1 MRNFPP
7 VLQETVEMVETV
19 APAEE
24 EPSPAE
30 ASAPVEEPNEVAAPT
45 PAQSGVSLSISK
57 GDDLFFS
64 PPRRIYGDKPL
75 AVFRGEAVLKPR
87 LRQIWTA

>member
-1 MRNFPP
+1 MRTFPP
-7 VLQETVEMVETV
+7 VLQETVETV
-19 APAEE
+19 ALVEE

-30 ASAPVEEPNEVAAPT
+30 ASAPAEEPNEVAAPT

-57 GDDLFFS
+57 GDDPS
-64 PPRRIYGDKPL
+64 PPPPRIYGVKPL
-75 AVFRGEAVLKPR
+75 AVFRGKAVLKPR

>member
-7 VLQETVEMVETV
+7 VLQETVETVETV

-57 GDDLFFS
+57 GDDPFF
-64 PPRRIYGDKPL
+64 PRPEEYMELNPW
-75 AVFRGEAVLKPR
+75 AVFRGKAVLKPR

>member
-1 MRNFPP
+1 MRNFPL
-7 VLQETVEMVETV
+7 VLQETVV
-19 APAEE
+19 PAEE

-30 ASAPVEEPNEVAAPT
+30 ASAPVKEPNEVAAPT

-57 GDDLFFS
+57 GDDPS
-64 PPRRIYGDKPL
+64 PASLPPPRIYGVKPL
-75 AVFRGEAVLKPR
+75 AVFRGKTVLKPR

>member
-7 VLQETVEMVETV
+7 VLQETVEMV

-57 GDDLFFS
+57 GDDPFFS
-64 PPRRIYGDKPL
+64 TP
-75 AVFRGEAVLKPR
+75 EE
-87 LRQIWTA
+87 